1 MKSINKRRIV
11 IGVIIIM
18 LLNMFCFMTVQGV
31 YAQQV
36 NEENTNTGINSQF
49 VDKLLRLQSNG
60 TTKMPLDIILVMD
73 LSGSM
78 EENNKINQ
86 LKEVVNF
93 IVDKSA
99 EANEQVNKEEQYS
112 RIAAIKFAGDKTD
125 RIGDEH
131 YGSNQVNYTQ
141 IVKGYEAYKDE
152 NTEKFQSEI
161 NALKP
166 SGATSADYAMDH
178 VADLVNKSKEDEIN
192 SERKGVKRIVIFF
205 TDGQPTHS
213 SGFEKNVANEA
224 ISKAHALKADAEIY
238 TIGIFKGANASIT
251 GHVGEGD
258 WTDEELFNSYMHGL
272 SSNYLDAFKY
282 DDLGIRANGEDGKE
296 TQYYKAVENAAE
308 LGKLFGSDLLSEC
321 TEDQLFGEYASYL
334 NNQSYKN
341 MCGEIRTEVDDI
353 LWSRSKMDNGL
364 SALKSCLKAGA
375 WSNLRSIISGFSGKF
390 FEEKKLEEALALE
403 LVQDVAE
410 DENVSQD
417 IMNDVK
423 RAHKIDENINK
434 GVGYA
439 MKYGFKNADRKVKVA
454 EQLSGGLFTKNDI
467 LVLIESAEEHEDQWN
482 RDLKS
487 LGIAVDSANMAI
499 NIALTMEA
507 NHEIVTQLMESV
519 DKDTPLY
526 RGLSRI
532 DKKLKHTAVENVI
545 PELLDY
551 GIDKC
556 GGFLVDAASGAFAP
570 VEFGFMIVGAMI
582 PLSGIEDI
590 NKTVIAASNTTQL
603 SIIRDDLISKI
614 ILNHRNGGSLKTEDL
629 KLEYKLIYSAYL
641 SSLDSSVAY
650 ASKIATDKQKQKL
663 KKDYDRIKKSLTYE
677 NYIKSCLA
685 NANADWS
692 YEVRNGKAAV
702 KGYTTRQKNSSK
714 KSASL
719 KAGKEDSSEIGYS
732 MDIPE
737 KIDGY
742 DVGYVNEEAFKAD
755 TTLKCITIP
764 DPVAELGSGAFASCS
779 NLDSVYMGSG
789 LKNIGNKA
797 FEDCSALSN
806 VKLPYAVENIGADT
820 FAGTTNLVIEAQ
832 KGSAGE
838 TYAEK
843 NSNVTF
849 ENVESRAVSI
859 SIENKP
865 EKLSYGMSEDID
877 PVGMTVKAG
886 YEDGTEKDVTKY
898 CSSTFIDKKPGT
910 VSVEVRFDELT
921 ETYDVEVTADPCEYR
936 VRYENECGDEIADQM
951 TGRATAGEKVTL
963 TAPEIKGYTVDEQE
977 MTRVIGADDEFV
989 ITYTSKPKKSLKNAE
1004 ISYQRECQYT
1014 GKQIKPDVKI
1024 IYDKK
1029 ILKEGEDYYLDYD
1042 TNKEAGKGGVLVCGI
1057 GEYVDEL
1064 WLEFDIIYSTWF
1076 EGCNY
1081 SIFEYEENS
1090 LSATLIKTDDS
1101 DVKWTGQVP
1110 AEITIEYPVE
1120 SGVVKKI
1127 PVEVIDGAALADT
1140 DKTVITIPAS
1150 VVNVVNT
1157 DEVQNGTNKIK
1168 EFRVDTDNES
1178 FTAEEGVL
1186 YRIINDEVVDYS
1198 TKWLWL
1204 YPNKKKDAQFD
1215 IPEDVDTINELFN
1228 NPNLKKIGIGKKL
1241 ELDEFNPFLQYGT
1254 DWNDDGEPIAYS
1266 IQLIIDGQNTDA
1278 IQWAKDHNLKYS
1290 VKGDSTTRLSGSSR
1304 YETAITAADQLKDV
1318 MGIEKFE
1325 NIIVADGGNYP
1336 DALTGSYLAKV
1347 KNAPILLVTGSKSQM
1362 ISDYIDKNLK
1372 KGGKVYILGGEGAV
1386 SASFEKALKSNRI
1399 SVKRLAGKTRYETNL
1414 EILKQAGV
1422 KDGELLICSGNGFAD
1437 SLSASAAGK
1446 PILLVNE
1453 DITKEQQN
1461 YIMGLSIDRFYII
1474 GGAGAVNAKTEKSVK
1489 RFGSVKRLSGSTR
1502 YETSAAVAETFFGSE
1517 CENAVLAYGQNF
1529 PDGLAGG
1536 PLAMA
1541 LHGPLLLA
1549 ENSAYDSVAAFVQKA
1564 GVKSL
1569 YVLGGESLISDR
1581 VVAKIIKSK

>member
-1 MKSINKRRIV
+1 MKWMKHRKFSRIIIAGLLLTMTAWLLPTGLWTQKAEAATTLKDPRVVEDSSMEAGQKATWDCIWFGSYPQSEVVCENDSEAIANLEAMNGTYQDAGFSKVSQSTWNSIVNASYDSNGDATVGKTKYRRIKMDDATYTTSNKSDYYNWTDPTTYHYFKYEPIKWRV
-11 IGVIIIM
+11 LKTDGKDAF
-18 LLNMFCFMTVQGV
+18 LLADKALDDQLYHTEF
-31 YAQQV
+31 
-36 NEENTNTGINSQF
+36 TGI
-49 VDKLLRLQSNG
+49 
-60 TTKMPLDIILVMD
+60 TW
-73 LSGSM
+73 
-78 EENNKINQ
+78 E
-86 LKEVVNF
+86 
-93 IVDKSA
+93 KSA
-99 EANEQVNKEEQYS
+99 IRKWLN
-112 RIAAIKFAGDKTD
+112 
-125 RIGDEH
+125 
-131 YGSNQVNYTQ
+131 
-141 IVKGYEAYKDE
+141 
-152 NTEKFQSEI
+152 EKFMNTAFSTTQ
-161 NALKP
+161 
-166 SGATSADYAMDH
+166 
-178 VADLVNKSKEDEIN
+178 
-192 SERKGVKRIVIFF
+192 
-205 TDGQPTHS
+205 
-213 SGFEKNVANEA
+213 KNVVKT
-224 ISKAHALKADAEIY
+224 SD
-238 TIGIFKGANASIT
+238 
-251 GHVGEGD
+251 
-258 WTDEELFNSYMHGL
+258 
-272 SSNYLDAFKY
+272 
-282 DDLGIRANGEDGKE
+282 
-296 TQYYKAVENAAE
+296 VEN
-308 LGKLFGSDLLSEC
+308 KDNMLFGTKGGNNTKDQVFLLSESDVFYTEKAKAYGFVNKPSVNDEGRRSRNTTYAKAMGNGWC
-321 TEDQLFGEYASYL
+321 QWGMSLFDGTCAWWLRSPYEYSYEAEFIEDSGSWQGNLVTCPRYAVRPALHLDLSSSDLYSYAGTVCSDGTQNEVGGGTVTPDQPDKQVITEDQLFGEYASYL

-341 MCGEIRTEVDDI
+341 MCGEIRNEVDDI

-364 SALKSCLKAGA
+364 SALKSCMKAGA

-417 IMNDVK
+417 IMDDVK
-423 RAHKIDENINK
+423 RAHKIDEDINK

-629 KLEYKLIYSAYL
+629 KSEYKLMYSAYL

-677 NYIKSCLA
+677 NYIGSCLA

-692 YEVRNGKAAV
+692 YEVRNGKAVV
-702 KGYTTRQKNSSK
+702 KGYTIRKKNSSK

-719 KAGKEDSSEIGYS
+719 KAAKEGDSELGYS

-755 TTLKCITIP
+755 KALKCITIP
-764 DPVAELGSGAFASCS
+764 DPVDELGSGAFASCS

-789 LKNIGNKA
+789 LKTIGSGA

-806 VKLPYAVENIGADT
+806 VKLPYAVENIGEDA
-820 FAGTTNLVIEAQ
+820 FARTTDLVIEAQ

-843 NSNVTF
+843 NNNVTF

-859 SIENKP
+859 SVETKP

-877 PVGMTVKAG
+877 PAGMTVKAR

-910 VSVEVRFDELT
+910 VSVEVRFDELI

-936 VRYENECGDEIADQM
+936 VRYENECGDEIADQT

-977 MTRVIGADDEFV
+977 LTKVIGADDEFV

-1004 ISYQRECQYT
+1004 VAYQKECKHT
-1014 GKQIKPDVKI
+1014 GKQIRPDVKI
-1024 IYDKK
+1024 TYDKK
-1029 ILKEGEDYYLDYD
+1029 TLKAGEDYYIDYD
-1042 TNKEAGKGGVLVCGI
+1042 TNTDPGKGGIMICGM
-1057 GEYVDEL
+1057 GDYVDDL
-1064 WLEFDIIYSTWF
+1064 WLEFDIVDGSVF
-1076 EGCNY
+1076 EGKDMVR
-1081 SIFEYEENS
+1081 F
-1090 LSATLIKTDDS
+1090 A
-1101 DVKWTGQVP
+1101 G
-1110 AEITIEYPVE
+1110 
-1120 SGVVKKI
+1120 
-1127 PVEVIDGAALADT
+1127 DT
-1140 DKTVITIPAS
+1140 
-1150 VVNVVNT
+1150 
-1157 DEVQNGTNKIK
+1157 
-1168 EFRVDTDNES
+1168 
-1178 FTAEEGVL
+1178 
-1186 YRIINDEVVDYS
+1186 
-1198 TKWLWL
+1198 
-1204 YPNKKKDAQFD
+1204 
-1215 IPEDVDTINELFN
+1215 
-1228 NPNLKKIGIGKKL
+1228 
-1241 ELDEFNPFLQYGT
+1241 
-1254 DWNDDGEPIAYS
+1254 
-1266 IQLIIDGQNTDA
+1266 
-1278 IQWAKDHNLKYS
+1278 
-1290 VKGDSTTRLSGSSR
+1290 R
-1304 YETAITAADQLKDV
+1304 YETALKTADALKKSLGVD
-1318 MGIEKFE
+1318 KFSD
-1325 NIIVADGGNYP
+1325 IIVADGNNYP
-1336 DALTGSYLAKV
+1336 DALAGSYLAKV
-1347 KNAPILLVTGSKSQM
+1347 KKAPLILVDRSVASEKM
-1362 ISDYIDKNLK
+1362 IGEYIEKNLSD
-1372 KGGKVYILGGEGAV
+1372 KGTVYLLGGSDVVTER
-1386 SASFEKALKSNRI
+1386 FEKSLKGTD
-1399 SVKRLAGKTRYETNL
+1399 VKRLAGDTRYETNL
-1414 EILKQAGV
+1414 EILNEAKAL
-1422 KDGELLICSGNGFAD
+1422 KEDLLACTGEGFAD
-1437 SLSASAAGK
+1437 SLSASAVGK
-1446 PILLVNE
+1446 PILLVDNRGLTKAQKTYLDKANVQ
-1453 DITKEQQN
+1453 DI
-1461 YIMGLSIDRFYII
+1461 YLV
-1474 GGAGAVNAKTEKSVK
+1474 GGADVVSDKVGKELKSYDKDSKTERIAGDNRYKTSV
-1489 RFGSVKRLSGSTR
+1489 
-1502 YETSAAVAETFFGSE
+1502 AVAKAFFPDK
-1517 CENAVLAYGQNF
+1517 CDTAVLAYGMKF

-1536 PLAMA
+1536 PLAISM
-1541 LHGPLLLA
+1541 GSPLLLV
-1549 ENSAYDSVAAFVQKA
+1549 EDTAYADAKAYGSSVGISRLA
-1564 GVKSL
+1564 
-1569 YVLGGESLISDR
+1569 VLGGTDVISDAT
-1581 VVAKIIKSK
+1581 AKRILP